1 MLTQNNKINI
11 RQFKLSNGEEII
23 ALVNER
29 TDNGSY
35 IIERPFKIS
44 PGMVGGFYFH
54 PWFAFSSQKMFKLTK
69 EKILYHVEIDE
80 DIKGEYIKLASEDAQ
95 PHAKRQPI
103 RSKDSILDEL
113 TAEMEAE
120 LELDTLSME
129 PDTVLH

>member
-29 TDNGSY
+29 TDNGEY

-44 PGMVGGFYFH
+44 TGMVGGFYFH

-95 PHAKRQPI
+95 PRATSRF
-103 RSKDSILDEL
+103 RSKDSILDDMAADLE
-113 TAEMEAE
+113 E
-120 LELDTLSME
+120 ELDLESLDME
-129 PDTVLH
+129 SDKVLH